1 MARISPEAREHNF
14 MSRLKNLFALTL
26 LVGILMEPALAIK
39 NHNLI
44 QWRAPTK
51 EFVVS
56 LYKGVFGKAPSAAI
70 AGELASQVSSDPKSR
85 LALFKKMV
93 NSKEH
98 QQQFGSN
105 KGVWTVYRDA
115 KGTPKVAKSQ
125 PAGFQA
131 TDVKGVSY
139 QYAACIA
146 GFYKR

>member
-1 MARISPEAREHNF
+1 MSP
-14 MSRLKNLFALTL
+14 LKNLFALTV
-26 LVGILMEPALAIK
+26 LVGFLLEPALAIK
-39 NHNLI
+39 NHDLI

-56 LYKGVFGKAPSAAI
+56 LYKGVFGKAPSAEI
-70 AGELASQVSSDPKSR
+70 ARDLASQVSTDPKSR

-93 NSKEH
+93 NSNEH

-105 KGVWTVYRDA
+105 KGVWTVYRNA
-115 KGTPKVAKSQ
+115 KGTPKVAKTQ

-146 GFYKR
+146 DFYER